1 MAVERGLGERSIVAH
16 DMHPPS
22 AKAGSRMPL
31 KMSGSRNGYD
41 REFLGNRLVYAI
53 LSERA
58 GGILIGVN
66 MNPDAFCNFDCAYC
80 DIPHRP
86 HAAQRKVN
94 LRTLSSELKELLES
108 CKRGEIRDLPNF
120 AHVPEELLNVK
131 AIALSGEGE
140 PSLCPNFG
148 EVVSE
153 ILTIRRMRQFPKL
166 KLVLITNGTGLSNP
180 EVLAGIEQFHSEDE
194 IWVKLDAGS
203 SGFMQ
208 RVNGTSFPLEKVIA
222 NITLLAQKRPVI
234 IQSLF
239 CSLEGAVPEDA
250 EIENYLRCLNML
262 VERGAQI
269 SRVQVYS
276 VVRPPVHPGCTHLPL
291 SHLSAI
297 ARRIRA
303 ATGLQAEVY

>member
-1 MAVERGLGERSIVAH
+1 
-16 DMHPPS
+16 MHPPFE
-22 AKAGSRMPL
+22 KQGAGTPL
-31 KMSGSRNGYD
+31 KVGSERNGYARD
-41 REFLGNRLVYAI
+41 FLGNKLVYAI

-66 MNPDAFCNFDCAYC
+66 MNPDSFCNFDCAYC

-86 HAAQRKVN
+86 QLAQRKVN
-94 LRTLSSELKELLES
+94 LRTLSSELKQLLES
-108 CKRGEIRDLPNF
+108 CKRGDLHDMPTF
-120 AHVPEELLNVK
+120 AHVPEELMSVK

-140 PSLCPNFG
+140 PSLCPNFA

-153 ILTIRRMRQFPKL
+153 ISAIRKMRQFPKL
-166 KLVLITNGTGLSNP
+166 KLVLITNGSGLSNP
-180 EVLAGIEQFHSEDE
+180 AVQAGVDQFQAGDE

-203 SGFMQ
+203 SAFMQ
-208 RVNGTSFPLEKVIA
+208 RVNGTSFPLEKIIG
-222 NITLLAQKRPVI
+222 NITMLAAKRPVI

-239 CSLEGAVPEDA
+239 CSIDGAGPEDI

-269 SRVQVYS
+269 SCVQVYS
-276 VVRPPVHPGCTHLPL
+276 VVRPPIHSGCTHLPL
-291 SHLSAI
+291 GQLSAI

-303 ATGLQAEVY
+303 ATGLRAEVY